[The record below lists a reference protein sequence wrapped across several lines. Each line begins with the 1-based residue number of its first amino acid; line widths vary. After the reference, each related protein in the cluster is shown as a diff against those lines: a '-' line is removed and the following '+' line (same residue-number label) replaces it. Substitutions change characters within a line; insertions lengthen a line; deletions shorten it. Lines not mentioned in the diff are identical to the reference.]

1 MTYVLLE
8 LSEKIECYISVLDVC
23 GLLLSYFLT
32 SFLTFFPFLSF
43 PFFLSF
49 KQMSS
54 IPNSLIA
61 EAILKLNAG
70 EKLTDDQVAAL
81 SAFIQT
87 VIPVIPEAVIAAIPE
102 AAIAIPAIAIPAIPI
117 PEAVAEA
124 KAKKP
129 RKAKTVKNDIL
140 MPVDMVVS
148 DDPLRTHSSRL
159 AIVDA
164 TLCQGRRIDE
174 KNPIVGTR
182 KDDDGANGMFYPEKQ
197 CTKKPL
203 PGQKL
208 CAICAK
214 KDEASKTTTVVD
226 KTWYGRLDEPLF
238 HNAKVVGCK
247 HFFEKYPTGLKSD
260 LTTTTTTTAAVI
272 PATVVVTATVIV
284 PAKTKAKAK
293 AKVAV
298 EAVAV
303 TSVAPIEVEWITF
316 LHEGK
321 PHIRNTKNSKVYLC
335 DMTKATREES
345 VVSDNFVGR
354 WADGALNKFAAEDD
368 E

>member
-1 MTYVLLE
+1 
-8 LSEKIECYISVLDVC
+8 
-23 GLLLSYFLT
+23 
-32 SFLTFFPFLSF
+32 
-43 PFFLSF
+43 
-49 KQMSS
+49 MSS

-70 EKLTDDQVAAL
+70 EKLTDDLVAAL
-81 SAFIQT
+81 LAFIPT
-87 VIPVIPEAVIAAIPE
+87 PEAVIPTVIPEAVAA
-102 AAIAIPAIAIPAIPI
+102 AAIPI
-117 PEAVAEA
+117 PIPTIPEAVTDV

-129 RKAKTVKNDIL
+129 RKAKTVKNEIL
-140 MPVDMVVS
+140 LLPVDAVVS

-159 AIVDA
+159 ATVDA

-214 KDEASKTTTVVD
+214 KDEASKATTTVD

-247 HFFEKYPTGLKSD
+247 HFFEKYPTGLKGD
-260 LTTTTTTTAAVI
+260 ATATTAATVTET
-272 PATVVVTATVIV
+272 PATATATVIV
-284 PAKTKAKAK
+284 PTKAKAKAK

-335 DMTKATREES
+335 DMSKATREES

-354 WADGALNKFAAEDD
+354 WADGALNKFAQEDD

>member
-1 MTYVLLE
+1 MLHFRVGCLWALTFLLPYF
-8 LSEKIECYISVLDVC
+8 LSFLS
-23 GLLLSYFLT
+23 LLS
-32 SFLTFFPFLSF
+32 FLSF

-87 VIPVIPEAVIAAIPE
+87 VITAIPEAVIAAIPE
-102 AAIAIPAIAIPAIPI
+102 TVIAVIAVIPEAAIPIPIPTI

-247 HFFEKYPTGLKSD
+247 HFFEKYPTGLKGD

>member
-1 MTYVLLE
+1 MLHFRVGCLWALTFLLPYF
-8 LSEKIECYISVLDVC
+8 LSFLS
-23 GLLLSYFLT
+23 LLS
-32 SFLTFFPFLSF
+32 FLSF

-87 VIPVIPEAVIAAIPE
+87 VITAIPEAVIAV
-102 AAIAIPAIAIPAIPI
+102 I
-117 PEAVAEA
+117 PEAVAAAAIPIPIPTIPEAVADA

-129 RKAKTVKNDIL
+129 RKAKTVKNEIL
-140 MPVDMVVS
+140 LLPVDAVVS

-214 KDEASKTTTVVD
+214 KDEASKATTTVD

-247 HFFEKYPTGLKSD
+247 HFFEKYPTGLKGD
-260 LTTTTTTTAAVI
+260 ATATTAAVI
-272 PATVVVTATVIV
+272 PATVTETPVTATVIV

-335 DMTKATREES
+335 DMSKATREES

-354 WADGALNKFAAEDD
+354 WADGALNKFAQEDD